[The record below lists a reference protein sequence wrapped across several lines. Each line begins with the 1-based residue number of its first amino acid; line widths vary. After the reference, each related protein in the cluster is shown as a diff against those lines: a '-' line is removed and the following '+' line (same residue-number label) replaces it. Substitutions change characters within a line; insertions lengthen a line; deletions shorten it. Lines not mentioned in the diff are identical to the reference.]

1 MNKEKTQKVKEAYLY
16 LDSFIECETSNRIN
30 CIDCGTEILATSV
43 VPFNEALK
51 ALGLLKIVL
60 DI

>member
-16 LDSFIECETSNRIN
+16 LESFIECETLNRIN
-30 CIDCGTEILATSV
+30 CHECSTEILATSV

-51 ALGLLKIVL
+51 ALGLLKLAL